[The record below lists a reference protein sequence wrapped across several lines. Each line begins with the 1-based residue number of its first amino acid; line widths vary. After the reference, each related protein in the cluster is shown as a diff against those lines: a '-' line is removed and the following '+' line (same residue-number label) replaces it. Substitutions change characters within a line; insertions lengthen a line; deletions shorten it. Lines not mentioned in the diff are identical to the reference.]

1 MPRLDVCPFFC
12 LVMSQCCMD
21 VCNVMYSGREQD
33 TGNMLILGL
42 KVLALQR
49 TCYPALCRWHEGIQ
63 RDMSLYHC

>member
-49 TCYPALCRWHEGIQ
+49 IHPATQPSADGMKVYNEI
-63 RDMSLYHC
+63 